1 MAARQYSM
9 NKSTTRYHKNLNFSG
24 FQAFSEKGNYKSS
37 ETELVRLEDSVIVE
51 KQLRKNSRSVQSVIS
66 VEDLTRVFGQDPGR
80 TLRLRSSGRSKDEIH
95 EETGNTL
102 ALYNVSFEV
111 MPGEIFVL
119 MGLSGSGKSTLL
131 RCINRLIE
139 PTGGRILIGGK
150 DVVSMN
156 QEELRM
162 IRRRKLGMIFQNFA
176 LLPHRTVLDNVT
188 FGLEVQGIPEDE
200 RYQRGNELLQM
211 VGLGDYGAS
220 MPIHLSGGMKQRV
233 GLARALAGDPEIL
246 LMDEAFSALD
256 PLIRREMQDELLD
269 LQQRLNRTI
278 IFVTH
283 DLDEALKLGDRIAL
297 MRDGEIIQIGTPEE
311 ILTNP
316 EDAYV
321 EQFVAGVDMTK
332 VLSASDVMRRPE
344 PVARYTAGPRV
355 ALHLMEE
362 YDIGS
367 VFVVDREH
375 RLKGLVTLDGALE
388 AVRAGRE
395 LAEIITTDV
404 PTVAPD
410 ASLTDIIS
418 LIAGSPY
425 PVAVVDGE
433 NRLRGLVFRGAILGA
448 LARKGGDDNAAS

>member
-1 MAARQYSM
+1 MKLEGSVI
-9 NKSTTRYHKNLNFSG
+9 F
-24 FQAFSEKGNYKSS
+24 EK
-37 ETELVRLEDSVIVE
+37 LPREDS
-51 KQLRKNSRSVQSVIS
+51 RSLQPIIS
-66 VEDLTRVFGQDPGR
+66 VEGLTRVFGQDPQKALEIR
-80 TLRLRSSGRSKDEIH
+80 NSGCSKEEIY
-95 EETGNTL
+95 EETGDTL

-139 PTGGRILIGGK
+139 PTGGRILIDGEDIVGM
-150 DVVSMN
+150 S
-156 QEELRM
+156 QEELRAV
-162 IRRRKLGMIFQNFA
+162 RRRKLGMIFQSFA
-176 LLPHRTVLDNVT
+176 LLPHRTVLDNVV

-200 RYQRGNELLQM
+200 RYQRGEELLRM

-220 MPIHLSGGMKQRV
+220 MPSHLSGGMKQRV

-297 MRDGEIIQIGTPEE
+297 MRDGEIVQVGTPEE

-316 EDAYV
+316 ENAYV
-321 EQFVAGVDMTK
+321 ERFVAGVDMTK
-332 VLSASDVMRRPE
+332 VLSASDVMRHPE
-344 PVARYTAGPRV
+344 PVARCTAGPRV

-362 YDIGS
+362 HDIGS
-367 VFVVDREH
+367 VFVVDRGR
-375 RLKGLVTLDGALE
+375 RLKGLVTLDGTLE
-388 AVRAGRE
+388 AVQAGRGLE
-395 LAEIITTDV
+395 EIITTDI
-404 PTVAPD
+404 PTVALDTP
-410 ASLTDIIS
+410 LTDIIS
-418 LIAGSPY
+418 VIAGSPY
-425 PVAVVDGE
+425 PVAVVDDE
-433 NRLRGLVFRGAILGA
+433 NRLQGLVFRGAILGA
-448 LARKGGDDNAAS
+448 LARKGGDVNGSA

>member
-1 MAARQYSM
+1 M
-9 NKSTTRYHKNLNFSG
+9 G
-24 FQAFSEKGNYKSS
+24 VEG
-37 ETELVRLEDSVIVE
+37 SVIFE
-51 KQLRKNSRSVQSVIS
+51 KQPRENLRSVQSVIS
-66 VEDLTRVFGQDPGR
+66 VEGLTRVFGQDPER
-80 TLRLRSSGRSKDEIH
+80 ALKLRRSGRSKDEIH

-102 ALYNVSFEV
+102 ALYNVSFEIV
-111 MPGEIFVL
+111 PGEIFVL

-139 PTGGRILIGGK
+139 PTGGKILIGGR
-150 DVVSMN
+150 DIVSMD

-162 IRRRKLGMIFQNFA
+162 VRRCKLGMIFQNFA

-200 RYQRGNELLQM
+200 RYQKGNELLRM

-269 LQQRLNRTI
+269 LQRRLNRTI

-311 ILTNP
+311 ILTRP
-316 EDAYV
+316 EDAYI
-321 EQFVAGVDMTK
+321 ERFVAGVDMTK
-332 VLSASDVMRRPE
+332 VLSASDVMHHPG
-344 PVARYTAGPRV
+344 PVAQCTAGTKV
-355 ALHLMEE
+355 ALHLMKEHDVE
-362 YDIGS
+362 N
-367 VFVVDREH
+367 VFVVGHEH
-375 RLKGLVTLDGALE
+375 RFRGLVTFDDVLE
-388 AVRAGRE
+388 AIRAGRE
-395 LAEIITTDV
+395 LEEIVITDV
-404 PTVAPD
+404 PSVAPD
-410 ASLTDIIS
+410 ATLSDIIS
-418 LIAGSPY
+418 LIVGGPY
-425 PVAVVDGE
+425 PVAVVDDRG
-433 NRLRGLVFRGAILGA
+433 RLRGFISQSAILGA
-448 LARKGGDDNAAS
+448 LARNGERSRAVA

>member
-1 MAARQYSM
+1 VE
-9 NKSTTRYHKNLNFSG
+9 G
-24 FQAFSEKGNYKSS
+24 
-37 ETELVRLEDSVIVE
+37 SVIFE
-51 KQLRKNSRSVQSVIS
+51 KQPRENLRSVQSVIS
-66 VEDLTRVFGQDPGR
+66 VEGLTRVFGQDPER
-80 TLRLRSSGRSKDEIH
+80 ALKLRRSGRSKDEIH

-102 ALYNVSFEV
+102 ALYNVSFEIV
-111 MPGEIFVL
+111 PGEIFVL

-139 PTGGRILIGGK
+139 PTGGKILIGGR
-150 DVVSMN
+150 DIVSMD

-162 IRRRKLGMIFQNFA
+162 VRRCKLGMIFQNFA

-200 RYQRGNELLQM
+200 RYQKGNELLRM

-269 LQQRLNRTI
+269 LQRRLNRTI

-311 ILTNP
+311 ILTRP
-316 EDAYV
+316 EDAYI
-321 EQFVAGVDMTK
+321 ERFVAGVDMTK
-332 VLSASDVMRRPE
+332 VLSASDVMHHPG
-344 PVARYTAGPRV
+344 PVAQCTAGTKV
-355 ALHLMEE
+355 ALHLMKEHDVE
-362 YDIGS
+362 N
-367 VFVVDREH
+367 VFVVGHER
-375 RLKGLVTLDGALE
+375 RFRGLVTFDDVLE
-388 AVRAGRE
+388 AIRAGRE
-395 LAEIITTDV
+395 LEEIVITDV
-404 PTVAPD
+404 PSVAPD
-410 ASLTDIIS
+410 ATLSDIIS
-418 LIAGSPY
+418 LIVGGPY
-425 PVAVVDGE
+425 PVAVVDDRG
-433 NRLRGLVFRGAILGA
+433 RLRGFISQSAILGA
-448 LARKGGDDNAAS
+448 LARNGERSRAVA

>member
-1 MAARQYSM
+1 M
-9 NKSTTRYHKNLNFSG
+9 
-24 FQAFSEKGNYKSS
+24 
-37 ETELVRLEDSVIVE
+37 LEGSVISDNLSE
-51 KQLRKNSRSVQSVIS
+51 DENSRSLQPTIS
-66 VEDLTRVFGQDPGR
+66 VESLTRVFGQDHKKALE
-80 TLRLRSSGRSKDEIH
+80 LRNSGCSKDEIY
-95 EETGNTL
+95 EETRNTL

-139 PTGGRILIGGK
+139 PTSGRILIDGE
-150 DVVSMN
+150 DIVSMS
-156 QEELRM
+156 QDELREV
-162 IRRRKLGMIFQNFA
+162 RRRSLGMIFQSFA
-176 LLPHRTVLDNVT
+176 LLPHRTVLDNIA
-188 FGLEVQGIPEDE
+188 FGLEIQGIPEDE
-200 RYQRGNELLQM
+200 RYQRGKELLRI
-211 VGLGDYGAS
+211 VGLGEHGAS
-220 MPIHLSGGMKQRV
+220 MPSQLSGGMKQRV

-269 LQQRLNRTI
+269 LQQRLKRTI

-297 MRDGEIIQIGTPEE
+297 MKDGEIVQVGTPEE

-316 EDAYV
+316 VDAYV

-344 PVARYTAGPRV
+344 PVARYNAGPRV

-362 YDIGS
+362 HDIGS
-367 VFVVDREH
+367 VFVVDRER
-375 RLKGLVTLDGALE
+375 RLKGLVTLDDALE
-388 AVRAGRE
+388 AVRAGRGLE
-395 LAEIITTDV
+395 EIIITGV
-404 PTVAPD
+404 PTVALD
-410 ASLTDIIS
+410 ASLADIIS

-425 PVAVVDGE
+425 PVAAVDDE
-433 NRLRGLVFRGAILGA
+433 SRLQGLIFRGAILGA
-448 LARKGGDDNAAS
+448 LARKRRDVNGSA

>member
-1 MAARQYSM
+1 MKLEGSVI
-9 NKSTTRYHKNLNFSG
+9 F
-24 FQAFSEKGNYKSS
+24 EK
-37 ETELVRLEDSVIVE
+37 LPREDS
-51 KQLRKNSRSVQSVIS
+51 RSLQPIIS
-66 VEDLTRVFGQDPGR
+66 VEGLTRVFGQDPQKALEIR
-80 TLRLRSSGRSKDEIH
+80 NSGCSKEEIY
-95 EETGNTL
+95 EETGDTL

-139 PTGGRILIGGK
+139 PTGGRILIDGEDIVGM
-150 DVVSMN
+150 S
-156 QEELRM
+156 QEELRAV
-162 IRRRKLGMIFQNFA
+162 RRRKLGMIFQSFA
-176 LLPHRTVLDNVT
+176 LLPHRTVLDNVV

-200 RYQRGNELLQM
+200 RYQRGEELLRM

-220 MPIHLSGGMKQRV
+220 MPSHLSGGMKQRV

-297 MRDGEIIQIGTPEE
+297 MRDGEIVQVGTPEE

-316 EDAYV
+316 ENAYV
-321 EQFVAGVDMTK
+321 ERFVAGVDMTK
-332 VLSASDVMRRPE
+332 VLSASDVMRHPE
-344 PVARYTAGPRV
+344 PVARCTAGPRV

-362 YDIGS
+362 HDIGS
-367 VFVVDREH
+367 VFVVDRGR
-375 RLKGLVTLDGALE
+375 RLKGLVTLDGTLE
-388 AVRAGRE
+388 AVRAGRGLE
-395 LAEIITTDV
+395 EIITTDI
-404 PTVAPD
+404 PTVALDTP
-410 ASLTDIIS
+410 LTDIIS
-418 LIAGSPY
+418 VIAGSPY
-425 PVAVVDGE
+425 PVAVVDDE
-433 NRLRGLVFRGAILGA
+433 NRLQGLVFRGAILGA
-448 LARKGGDDNAAS
+448 LARKGGDVNGSA

>member
-1 MAARQYSM
+1 M
-9 NKSTTRYHKNLNFSG
+9 K
-24 FQAFSEKGNYKSS
+24 
-37 ETELVRLEDSVIVE
+37 LEGSVIFE
-51 KQLRKNSRSVQSVIS
+51 KLPREDLRSLQPIVS
-66 VEDLTRVFGQDPGR
+66 VEGLTRVFGQDPQKALE
-80 TLRLRSSGRSKDEIH
+80 LRNSGCSKEEIY
-95 EETGNTL
+95 EETGDTL

-139 PTGGRILIGGK
+139 PTGGRILIDGDDIVGMSQ
-150 DVVSMN
+150 D
-156 QEELRM
+156 ELRAV
-162 IRRRKLGMIFQNFA
+162 RRRKLGMIFQSFA
-176 LLPHRTVLDNVT
+176 LLPHRTVLDNVV

-200 RYQRGNELLQM
+200 RYQRGEELLRM

-220 MPIHLSGGMKQRV
+220 MPSHLSGGMKQRV

-297 MRDGEIIQIGTPEE
+297 MRDGEIVQVGTPEE

-316 EDAYV
+316 ENAYV
-321 EQFVAGVDMTK
+321 ERFVAGVDMTK
-332 VLSASDVMRRPE
+332 VLSASDVMRHPE
-344 PVARYTAGPRV
+344 PVARCTAGPRV

-362 YDIGS
+362 HDIGS
-367 VFVVDREH
+367 VFVVDRGR
-375 RLKGLVTLDGALE
+375 RLKGLVTLDGTLE
-388 AVRAGRE
+388 AVRAGRGLE
-395 LAEIITTDV
+395 EIIITDV

-410 ASLTDIIS
+410 TPLTDIIS
-418 LIAGSPY
+418 VIAGSPY
-425 PVAVVDGE
+425 PVAVVDDE
-433 NRLRGLVFRGAILGA
+433 NRLQGLVFRGAILGA
-448 LARKGGDDNAAS
+448 LARKGGDVNGTA